1 MTQLTGKI
9 RSVLYEIFI
18 VVFISFNYSEN
29 HTDYLFNILSKKYLE
44 NMSKVVLDIQLF
56 IDYINF
62 II

>member
-29 HTDYLFNILSKKYLE
+29 HTDYSFNTLPKKYLE
-44 NMSKVVLDIQLF
+44 NMSKVVLNIQLF